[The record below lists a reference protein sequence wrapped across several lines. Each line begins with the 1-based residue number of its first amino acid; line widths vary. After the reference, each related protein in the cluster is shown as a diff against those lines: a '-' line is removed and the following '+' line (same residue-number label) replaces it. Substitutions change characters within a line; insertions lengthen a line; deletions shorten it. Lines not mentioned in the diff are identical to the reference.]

1 MRDYSF
7 VRVVGK
13 LMKKL
18 EIFLFKVTDRFHLA
32 AKVSLQGG
40 AE

>member
-1 MRDYSF
+1 MSDYSF

-18 EIFLFKVTDRFHLA
+18 EIFLFKVIDRFYLA
-32 AKVSLQGG
+32 AKVTRGC
-40 AE
+40 